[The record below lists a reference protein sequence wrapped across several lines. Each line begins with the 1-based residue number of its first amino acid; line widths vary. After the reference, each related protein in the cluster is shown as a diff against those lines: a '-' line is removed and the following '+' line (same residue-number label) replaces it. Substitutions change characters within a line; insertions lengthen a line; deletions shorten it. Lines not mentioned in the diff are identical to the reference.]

1 IFLDRYILA
10 NGEPF
15 WEWRYYTA
23 ENYYRTR

>member
-1 IFLDRYILA
+1 

-15 WEWRYYTA
+15 WDWRYYTA